1 MGDRFQK
8 LCALREADLAWPL
21 KGLLWA
27 VIMREDMRTGWT
39 RAGRKRLAK
48 DSGIGLRTA
57 ERYLPLLEHLGI
69 VEVTHRWHNTSLRR
83 VNIEKL
89 QEASPD
95 PFSRLRLEGS
105 SSQAAGQ
112 ASFPRG
118 TRNRTAAPSAVRTRV
133 VPPERHDQTATE
145 GISNRP
151 KGEEESTFKTTM
163 ERLSSVKLRLGS
175 GYQSRNRRD
184 DKRLD
189 KLLVLLR
196 QYHPEATVRTFA
208 WAWELVES
216 RAKTPPRSLAFFERS
231 LSGVFQNLEAE
242 VELWLI
248 HTAGHWFVQNDDRM
262 EHLGD
267 LAEMLKQRAA
277 ASHVPYNPDLI
288 DRVIEKSLRRFQAE
302 RVRQSELIVGRN

>member
-1 MGDRFQK
+1 M
-8 LCALREADLAWPL
+8 
-21 KGLLWA
+21 
-27 VIMREDMRTGWT
+27 
-39 RAGRKRLAK
+39 
-48 DSGIGLRTA
+48 
-57 ERYLPLLEHLGI
+57 

-95 PFSRLRLEGS
+95 PFSPLRLEGS

-133 VPPERHDQTATE
+133 VPPERQDQTATE
-145 GISNRP
+145 EISNRP
-151 KGEEESTFKTTM
+151 RGEEETTS
-163 ERLSSVKLRLGS
+163 ETTKETSSSVMLRQGS
-175 GYQSRNRRD
+175 GYPLGNRKD
-184 DKRLD
+184 GKRIR
-189 KLLVLLR
+189 KLFVLLK
-196 QYHPEATVRTFA
+196 QLCPQATERTFE

-216 RAKTPPRSLAFFERS
+216 RAKTPPRSLAYFEVS
-231 LSGVFQNLEAE
+231 LSRVFQNLEAE
-242 VELWLI
+242 VEIWLI
-248 HTAGHWFVQNDDRM
+248 HTAGHWLVQNDDKM

-288 DRVIEKSLRRFQAE
+288 NRVMEKSLRRFQAE